1 MEKKTNSSIFFLL
14 SGTTNKSINVSLW
27 MVNCLGRDWHR
38 KQYSLFIFSSVP
50 TAFFIDF
57 SWFRFLRRCS
67 FIVSSEWQKLSTV
80 ISCNYF
86 SIKRKLCD
94 IKFTPVSSSAGN
106 RISAKM
112 MREAICRLPL
122 AGMYKIVEHCNCA
135 TAFHVAAV
143 GEEKNAWEMWSSRSM
158 VWLRRCLRSF
168 SWTITDWRCKEI
180 RYKIDLF

>member
-1 MEKKTNSSIFFLL
+1 MHSSANYWKLFHSSSTIYLKNFHRGKKDKQQHFFLL

-112 MREAICRLPL
+112 MREAICRLPGCIKL
-122 AGMYKIVEHCNCA
+122 
-135 TAFHVAAV
+135 
-143 GEEKNAWEMWSSRSM
+143 
-158 VWLRRCLRSF
+158 
-168 SWTITDWRCKEI
+168 
-180 RYKIDLF
+180 